1 MLLRVLPCKVLE
13 FLRCLK
19 LWASLGQM
27 TYILPDIYQ
36 YAANS
41 KILDRVH
48 IIAQRFVR
56 L

>member
-1 MLLRVLPCKVLE
+1 MSCMLFHVLPCKALE

-27 TYILPDIYQ
+27 TYILPDIYE

-41 KILDRVH
+41 TNIG
-48 IIAQRFVR
+48 
-56 L
+56 